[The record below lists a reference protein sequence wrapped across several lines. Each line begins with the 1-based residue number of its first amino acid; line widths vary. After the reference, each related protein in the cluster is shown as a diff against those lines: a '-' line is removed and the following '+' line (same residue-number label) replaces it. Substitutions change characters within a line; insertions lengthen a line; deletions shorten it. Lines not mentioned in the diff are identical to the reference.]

1 METLGQVNN
10 REILYLCTK
19 NTKNWDEQLPVNNW
33 VALIVGDDRDIDRI
47 ADIAEKCLEKNVCYV
62 CAIGQQCE
70 LIHDIFD
77 ELIVKREIAKRGNI
91 NSPDDFENSAMTTW
105 HNEFEEGFWFATS
118 AAFHEY
124 TEIKEV
130 ICLDMTEEGKRQ
142 DLFDLTVKLK
152 T

>member
-1 METLGQVNN
+1 M
-10 REILYLCTK
+10 
-19 NTKNWDEQLPVNNW
+19 
-33 VALIVGDDRDIDRI
+33 
-47 ADIAEKCLEKNVCYV
+47 AEKCLEKNVCYV

-91 NSPDDFENSAMTTW
+91 TSLDDFENSAMTTW

-118 AAFHEY
+118 AVFHEY

-142 DLFDLTVKLK
+142 DLFDLTGKLK